1 MIDALI
7 GKGND
12 GKRIENEDIEQDEME
27 KIDSQSS
34 RQRNAEI
41 LGCDINWKSEVR
53 SNELKEPINFF
64 TQSFIDKI
72 WQQTCL
78 RHTLMERR

>member
-27 KIDSQSS
+27 KIDSQSL

-41 LGCDINWKSEVR
+41 LGKAKCAAMS
-53 SNELKEPINFF
+53 
-64 TQSFIDKI
+64 
-72 WQQTCL
+72 
-78 RHTLMERR
+78 